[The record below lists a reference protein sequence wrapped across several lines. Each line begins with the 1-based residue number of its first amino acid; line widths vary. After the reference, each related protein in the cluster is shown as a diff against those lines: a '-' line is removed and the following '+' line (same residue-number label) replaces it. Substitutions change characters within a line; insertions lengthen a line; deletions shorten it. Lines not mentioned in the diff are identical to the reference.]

1 MNKKEIKNVIVVMA
15 DTLQYDYLGCY
26 GNDWIRTPNYDRFAL
41 QSTLFENCYADAL
54 PTVPCRRS
62 MLTGRYTLPFVGWA
76 PLLPEDTTISDIL
89 WGTGVQT
96 ALVFDTAPM
105 RLPKYGFN
113 RGFDYVKFSHG
124 QELDTQYFEN
134 DQLFGF
140 HPDDFIEERSTKG
153 IDPAIVESLKSELE
167 SLLKHRQ
174 HWRSD
179 EDSQVATVM
188 KDSMKYLEEEVDR
201 TKPFFLWVDSFDPH
215 EPWDPPSVWDPDM
228 DYLYDPGYKGKDQ
241 IVPIPGI
248 IGDRFTE
255 KELHHIRMLYAE
267 KVTLVDKW
275 VGKLLD
281 KIRELGFWDNTLII
295 LTSDHGQPLGNG
307 KYGHGLMRKFRPW
320 PYEEMAHVPC
330 LVRAP
335 GTDEGKR
342 VKSFIQTCDVGPTVL
357 DWLGYMK
364 KSDEAREGFKLKST
378 LSADD
383 MTGKSILPLT
393 AGESDKIRDFA
404 ISGFYGFSWTI
415 VTDDYSYVH
424 WLPNK
429 CESTEEAIKMVYDS
443 GGMDGGE
450 ATKDLQNDDMWTC
463 TPHSE
468 IAIPEK
474 DELYDRREDPY
485 QLQNIIGK
493 KPEEAKELLRKLR
506 LFIGELRT
514 L

>member
-1 MNKKEIKNVIVVMA
+1 
-15 DTLQYDYLGCY
+15 
-26 GNDWIRTPNYDRFAL
+26 
-41 QSTLFENCYADAL
+41 
-54 PTVPCRRS
+54 
-62 MLTGRYTLPFVGWA
+62 
-76 PLLPEDTTISDIL
+76 
-89 WGTGVQT
+89 
-96 ALVFDTAPM
+96 
-105 RLPKYGFN
+105 
-113 RGFDYVKFSHG
+113 
-124 QELDTQYFEN
+124 
-134 DQLFGF
+134 
-140 HPDDFIEERSTKG
+140 
-153 IDPAIVESLKSELE
+153 
-167 SLLKHRQ
+167 
-174 HWRSD
+174 
-179 EDSQVATVM
+179 
-188 KDSMKYLEEEVDR
+188 
-201 TKPFFLWVDSFDPH
+201 
-215 EPWDPPSVWDPDM
+215 
-228 DYLYDPGYKGKDQ
+228 
-241 IVPIPGI
+241 
-248 IGDRFTE
+248 
-255 KELHHIRMLYAE
+255 
-267 KVTLVDKW
+267 
-275 VGKLLD
+275 
-281 KIRELGFWDNTLII
+281 
-295 LTSDHGQPLGNG
+295 
-307 KYGHGLMRKFRPW
+307 
-320 PYEEMAHVPC
+320 
-330 LVRAP
+330 
-335 GTDEGKR
+335 
-342 VKSFIQTCDVGPTVL
+342 VGPTVL

-474 DELYDRREDPY
+474 DEMYDRREDPY
-485 QLQNIIGK
+485 QLQNIIEK